1 MKKLLAW
8 VKLVR
13 PLNFI
18 LFLAGV
24 AAGAILSGG
33 LDALHGENATRVW
46 WTMLSA
52 ALIGG
57 AGNAINDYFDYEIDA
72 VNRPDRPI
80 PSGQISRRSAFIF
93 SALLALGG
101 ILISIY
107 LSPGHFILASIST
120 VLLFFYSSTLKL
132 KGFLGNLTVAGIIAI
147 SLLYGGAST
156 GEMIAAIPGFIF
168 AFLLVLAREIIKDIE
183 DLEGDESYNAQTIP
197 IVHGVRSASIISQSI
212 IWLLIVLSPLPF
224 VFLNYG
230 GWYMALIIVLGL
242 SLISTLILLNSTDL
256 KKETYSMVSHRLKA
270 SMIIGI
276 GALVLSKL

>member
-1 MKKLLAW
+1 M
-8 VKLVR
+8 
-13 PLNFI
+13 
-18 LFLAGV
+18 

-33 LDALHGENATRVW
+33 LDALYGENAFQVW
-46 WTMLSA
+46 LTMLSA

-80 PSGQISRRSAFIF
+80 PSGQVSLKTALIIS
-93 SALLALGG
+93 LVLALGG
-101 ILISIY
+101 IIISIY
-107 LSPGHFILASIST
+107 LSLGHLALAIISS

-156 GEMIAAIPGFIF
+156 GNMLAALPGFIF

-183 DLEGDESYNAQTIP
+183 DLEGDESFNAQTLP
-197 IVHGVRSASIISQSI
+197 IVLGVEPASRISQLI
-212 IWLLIVLSPLPF
+212 IWSLIVISPLPF
-224 VFLNYG
+224 VFLGYG
-230 GWYMALIIVLGL
+230 GWYMALVIVLAL
-242 SLISTLILLNSTDL
+242 SLLSTLILLNSTNL
-256 KKETYSMVSHRLKA
+256 KKEVYSIVSHRLKA

-276 GALVLSKL
+276 GALVLSSL